1 MNILGIILAR
11 GGSKEVPRKNLLKIG
26 GKTLV
31 ELAIQSANKSKL
43 LTRTIFS
50 TDDNEILN
58 IAVNAGAYAP
68 FIRPKN
74 LAQDNSST
82 FSVVKHAVEW
92 LELNEEWTTDIVVI
106 LQPTTPFRTGKHIDD
121 VIDLMIKEKSDS
133 VITVKKPD
141 YPPFW
146 MLELDS
152 EMKLTNLIEDGNKFL
167 RRQDTPD
174 VFQPAGLVYA
184 LKYELLVKM
193 NTILPF
199 GDTRGLIV
207 SEVDAINIDTLM
219 HYELAK
225 QIYKNN
231 E

>member
-68 FIRPKN
+68 FIRPEN

>member
-31 ELAIQSANKSKL
+31 ELAIQSANQSKL

-92 LELNEEWTTDIVVI
+92 LELNEKWTTDIVVI

-121 VIDLMIKEKSDS
+121 VIDLMLKEKSDS

>member
-31 ELAIQSANKSKL
+31 ELAIQSANESEFL
-43 LTRTIFS
+43 SRTIFS
-50 TDDNEILN
+50 TDDLEIFKV
-58 IAVNAGAYAP
+58 AESAGAYLP
-68 FIRPKN
+68 FLRPSD

-82 FSVVKHAVEW
+82 FSVVKHAVDW
-92 LELNEEWTTDIVVI
+92 LKSNEDWKADIIVI

-121 VIDLMIKEKSDS
+121 VIQLMIKENADS
-133 VITVKKPD
+133 AITVKKPD

-152 EMKLTNLIEDGNKFL
+152 NQKLTNIIKDGNKFL
-167 RRQDTPD
+167 RRQDTPE
-174 VFQPAGLVYA
+174 VYQPAGLVYA
-184 LKYELLVKM
+184 LSYELLKEM
-193 NTILPF
+193 DTLLPS
-199 GDTRGLIV
+199 GDTCGLIV
-207 SEVDAINIDTLM
+207 PENDAINIDTQM

-225 QIYKNN
+225 IIYKNN

>member
-31 ELAIQSANKSKL
+31 ELAIQSANQSKL

-68 FIRPKN
+68 FIRPEN